1 MTREK
6 ILKELENLIYQ
17 AIERAQ
23 AVRYGGTPDVNPH
36 KTRQGYYSSIAS
48 LINVY
53 SKLYKDLEM
62 DELEKEIQEL
72 KELLKEWLI

>member
-1 MTREK
+1 MSREK

-23 AVRYGGTPDVNPH
+23 AVRYNGKPDVNPH
-36 KTRQGYYSSIAS
+36 KIRTQYYSSIAS

-72 KELLKEWLI
+72 KEFLKK